1 MLAAFE
7 GDPDATVA
15 AYRYFLPRPLNGLSP
30 AGFITMHCAE
40 NNQFRTDSQAN
51 ELFDG

>member
-15 AYRYFLPRPLNGLSP
+15 AYRYFLPRPLKGLSP
-30 AGFITMHCAE
+30 AGFITMYCAE
-40 NNQFRTDSQAN
+40 NSQFWTGSQAN
-51 ELFDG
+51 ELTDR